1 MLLRLTVRPLS
12 EAMACQCVDREVLQ
26 PSDWRHCLREL
37 HLRVETALQV
47 EACIHHLL
55 S

>member
-1 MLLRLTVRPLS
+1 MLLPRGVRPSS
-12 EAMACQCVDREVLQ
+12 EAMACQCVDREALQ
-26 PSDWRHCLREL
+26 PSDWRHFLREF
-37 HLRVETALQV
+37 HLKVETAVQA